1 MQESLSLRL
10 REELSINCETI
21 QSLSTEMSSTR
32 SKNIAYDTIYR
43 PTNRDIKQC
52 QTRFKDLFPKKRK
65 ILKNIILA
73 ECFYIKFLNFET
85 DKKVQDFLNL
95 MFIIIW
101 FFDKNDKT
109 GNQTLSQC
117 HRPQYHQQCNKSQ

>member
-10 REELSINCETI
+10 RENLSINCETI

-52 QTRFKDLFPKKRK
+52 QTHFKDLFPKKRK

-101 FFDKNDKT
+101 FF
-109 GNQTLSQC
+109 
-117 HRPQYHQQCNKSQ
+117 